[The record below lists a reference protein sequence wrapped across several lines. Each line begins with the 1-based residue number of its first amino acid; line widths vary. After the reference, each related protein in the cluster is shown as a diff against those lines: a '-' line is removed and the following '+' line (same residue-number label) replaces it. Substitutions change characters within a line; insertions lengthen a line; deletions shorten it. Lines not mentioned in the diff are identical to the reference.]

1 MTEHKDFLVV
11 VNKEVLLLA
20 GPLLRGKNGKRTD
33 VEQGCRRM
41 SKLMNRFNFLPQIFP
56 KQTVLHSNF
65 WRPELIAFVTWTV

>member
-41 SKLMNRFNFLPQIFP
+41 SKLMNRFNFYHKSFQN
-56 KQTVLHSNF
+56 KQFYIPISGDPN
-65 WRPELIAFVTWTV
+65 